1 MDGFNTEKQSMVSIS
16 IYRITN
22 RVNGKVYVGQT
33 RVPKRRWTDHQYAAK
48 KNVDTYFYS
57 AVRKYGASNFEY
69 EIMEVCTLAQADD
82 REMYWIRRLRA
93 TDKEYGY
100 NTSIGGTNGNN
111 STSQEVRDK
120 ISRAKKG
127 VSTGPCPP
135 ERAENI
141 RRAKLASGY
150 RHTEE
155 TKQKIKDNRN
165 VVSLTPEWR
174 KNISEG
180 LLRSVRYI
188 LGNED
193 VIAIIS
199 MLTAGQTVASI
210 AKQYGVSWRTID
222 RVRNGEYAA
231 KQKGRQ
237 NG

>member
-1 MDGFNTEKQSMVSIS
+1 MVNIS

-69 EIMEVCTLAQADD
+69 EIVEVCTLAQADD

-93 TDKEYGY
+93 TDKRYGY
-100 NTSIGGTNGNN
+100 NTSIGGTSGNN

-127 VSTGPCPP
+127 VSAGPCPP

-150 RHTEE
+150 KHTEE
-155 TKQKIKDNRN
+155 TRQKISDRRKG
-165 VVSLTPEWR
+165 VFLTPEWR
-174 KNISEG
+174 KSISEG
-180 LLRSVRYI
+180 LLRSAKY
-188 LGNED
+188 LLSNED
-193 VIAIIS
+193 VTG
-199 MLTAGQTVASI
+199 MRDTLGTGQTVTSV
-210 AKQYGVSWRTID
+210 AKQYGVSRRTVI
-222 RVRNGEYAA
+222 RVRNGEYAD
-231 KQKGRQ
+231 KQKGNQ